1 MTHHRITTIALTLAL
16 AAAAAP
22 VALGDPQ
29 PLAQGEA
36 AIANAPT
43 HSPASTEPCSEACS
57 GGGYTSNVPAVPT
70 ASTGP
75 RSEVVSGGGYGP
87 INTPATVVRVLAR
100 GGGFDWGDAG
110 IGAGSAFA
118 LTIISVGVV
127 LTATNRRKRS
137 PDRQQLST
145 ST

>member
-1 MTHHRITTIALTLAL
+1 
-16 AAAAAP
+16 
-22 VALGDPQ
+22 
-29 PLAQGEA
+29 
-36 AIANAPT
+36 
-43 HSPASTEPCSEACS
+43 
-57 GGGYTSNVPAVPT
+57 
-70 ASTGP
+70 
-75 RSEVVSGGGYGP
+75 VSGGGYGP